1 VRSKSAPKLSALT
14 GPAGSLG
21 EACGPDSLPAW
32 AKQARNVLDQFASKY
47 FDDFTGAWIWQA
59 NSHELIAMFEEARDL
74 PDALWEKLVA

>member
-1 VRSKSAPKLSALT
+1 M
-14 GPAGSLG
+14 
-21 EACGPDSLPAW
+21 
-32 AKQARNVLDQFASKY
+32 LDQFASKY